1 MVKACESAGV
11 KPFGFH
17 AIRHLAAG
25 ALFEAGYLVPT
36 IQKVLRHQ
44 SPNTTVVYLRNHGYD
59 VDQLEAALEDAL
71 SSGPREEVTPIAKEK
86 CL

>member
-1 MVKACESAGV
+1 MVKARERAGV

-36 IQKVLRHQ
+36 IQKVLRHK
-44 SPNTTVVYLRNHGYD
+44 SPNTTARYLHSLGIIENVLDG
-59 VDQLEAALEDAL
+59 VFCGNKKAPGGI
-71 SSGPREEVTPIAKEK
+71 SSEGF
-86 CL
+86 